1 MSSPDT
7 SGLISSPNISTDDID
22 NNNNNNN
29 DNNNN
34 NRDNSQNEDSFMN
47 QSGYQILPSKST
59 LLQNFR
65 NNEVLFDNML
75 LYPSPKPSMIANFV
89 NDPVTGEKNVMVNGT
104 IEALITQLTSPEII
118 DYQFLLDFFLT
129 FRSFVDPLP
138 LMELLL
144 CRLAWCLKNSN
155 IDTISE
161 NTTANDLNN
170 PNDMANLEQETQ
182 YKRDIGKLALIR
194 TFVCI
199 RHWLLNHFQDDF
211 VSSPQ
216 LRKLF
221 TEVINELPNIDDYIV
236 NNESLESTN
245 KTADYNN
252 NNINNHNNNLPL
264 QAKIIINLKKVYLKL
279 CQIYWNTISF
289 DKMISS
295 SNQLFF
301 EISPYPSMNTAR
313 LSILGLKQLIDPHT
327 RRSGILS
334 LLDQRSSSGT
344 NQLLK
349 EYADIM
355 KDSSNSALT
364 NINNTVDNSNN
375 TNNDTSFRSI
385 SSNIKK
391 SPSLQMLNN
400 TFNNSNIL
408 ANNNNNN
415 NNNNNYSAGLS
426 KFSRETFILH
436 PKASL
441 VSISNTKSSLN
452 NNNNNNNNQFTKSHN
467 NYNSLTESPNR
478 ILNTINSMNLP
489 KSSTIENLYSN
500 VLKDFKST
508 PLQGVKLLSIP
519 EFESDFSTLGFSV
532 NGKVQMYKESKV
544 KDITPNTPLKTMK
557 LNLESCDNLRLN
569 TPFSSTDDLNN
580 KGPLKNITNVN
591 NNKNNIT
598 GNAKNLSNHNKPVNN
613 TQNKNTSN
621 TNTNMKSNT
630 QINSRAHSNDKGLFK
645 ELKSLFHNKN
655 KNKKSTNVNNT
666 NNTTAVTKTSNKSN
680 VDKTVPSK
688 DKIDINEK
696 ETDNSNNK
704 NNNVF
709 QKPRAIK
716 DTDNNI
722 FFDKTSDS
730 SIILNSNSKTQQNSK
745 NLEIIINNTNENQNK
760 SDLLASRSICEYNLL
775 SNKLDVKR
783 RLSNQLLSS
792 SHSQSVLST
801 MINLN
806 DYNEDDITHAIAI
819 QQSPTR
825 SKPKLIN
832 LDSTSKFANSKE
844 DQKDINI
851 GKYDSI
857 QSFKLLAGNE
867 DKINSSDNIL
877 SDESFNG
884 LLNLNDDDEQGG
896 NSEIRK
902 KSAITPNHTNNKM
915 DGNFNLSQLSGPSF
929 GSPSITMNWSRS
941 LDLSENENRII
952 DLNGNLDNSEISSSN
967 RAKEILS
974 DLSSQDNEDVDD
986 DVDDDAALAISS
998 NRSSVNFDKIK
1009 SRIASDNTN
1018 NTNKKE
1024 LKNKRSNIVSLENRV
1039 SQLQNPTQTLTGSRE
1054 DGLDFV
1060 PTSPSVS
1067 KKSLSL
1073 NFPKNLQMNK
1083 VTEDNDENIDNID
1096 TVNTSKRRHTQGSL
1110 SSGIKVYAPN
1120 NNENNNAPSEGN
1132 QSNIDSTGN
1141 GISFNVISRHSHLS
1155 TKSYLSYDSDF
1166 SVNENEYL
1174 KNPNMSSS
1182 IDVKLKKK
1190 GSFTNLRVANSPNK
1204 INNYDKFY
1212 DSISHMVVDIDIV
1225 NDFKQLPFFN
1235 ETSEGNFEVEFDDG
1249 DDGDD
1254 GDDDDAKSDA
1264 TRKSVHLPRSPGNF
1278 IDITDGVRA
1287 EYSDNEDQVNFDDE
1301 EEEDD
1306 DDDKEDDDEGVA
1318 ADQVSMIPTPTQ
1330 SLVLPY
1336 LGFSAKALAELAN
1349 YPQEPIDC
1357 DPIEAAMLKLK
1368 GQWVPREKLQSP
1380 KLNAVKSAD
1389 IPEDSPEN
1397 SLVFSKKKS
1406 IAESLG
1412 KKKISI
1418 NLNPTVDSIDE
1429 NTNQSQLQRDADEK
1443 IKINALVQTNLDEL
1457 QMDSESSAEK
1467 QINSSNEMITENP
1480 YPTPREVSMDK
1491 FHNIAYGDNESDK
1504 SIDELKIERKVRDLF
1519 INPTPPNSNPLSNPS
1534 QFDKFIVKNKNINGN
1549 DDEFNEEEFDF
1560 RSSTITNKDKLAHSS
1575 LLINDKPNG
1584 SAGSAGDENFA
1595 FDMDLDEDKENTE
1608 PSQTPSTPDNNNESS
1623 SKRHNNSNGPLQEI
1637 EYDDEVTGD
1646 QGDNRS
1652 SIGSQSIVQYS
1663 YLPKPIISK
1672 EKLLFEYR
1680 KNKITVED
1688 IMKDNSHTPFVL
1700 CHSSKS
1706 IAEQFTLIER
1716 DALMEVDW
1724 KEVLE
1729 MSWSQHEAT
1738 RIDSWLNFVC
1748 DENHPGGIELI
1759 VTRFNLISNW
1769 VISQILL
1776 CKDLDIR
1783 VLTISRFIHIALH
1796 CKNIQNYSTMF
1807 QIVLALT
1814 SNIVKKLK
1822 NTWRNVHAGD
1832 LLILKSLKDTVSPE
1846 KNFLNLRKELSCL
1859 IASKG
1864 VIPFLALHLSDL
1876 IVNAERETFISNKL
1890 INEND
1895 EFDPEKLLNEEQL
1908 ELQNSGEQLNY
1919 NLINLSKF
1927 KTISKILKTILRLID
1942 WSRLYDFKVNND
1954 ILPKCL
1960 YVNSLNEDEM
1970 NYCFSQ
1976 IKHP

>member
-7 SGLISSPNISTDDID
+7 SGLISSPNMSTDNVE
-22 NNNNNNN
+22 NNNNNN
-29 DNNNN
+29 
-34 NRDNSQNEDSFMN
+34 NSQNEDSFVN

-65 NNEVLFDNML
+65 NNEVLFDNTL

-155 IDTISE
+155 IDSISE
-161 NTTANDLNN
+161 NTTANELDD
-170 PNDMANLEQETQ
+170 PNDIAKLEQEIQ

-236 NNESLESTN
+236 SNESLESSFSK
-245 KTADYNN
+245 KTSEYNNTTNN
-252 NNINNHNNNLPL
+252 NNNNNHNNNLPL

-301 EISPYPSMNTAR
+301 EISPYSSMNTAR

-355 KDSSNSALT
+355 KDSSNPGLN
-364 NINNTVDNSNN
+364 NINNTVENN
-375 TNNDTSFRSI
+375 NYTNNDTSFRSI
-385 SSNIKK
+385 SSNLKK

-408 ANNNNNN
+408 TSNNN
-415 NNNNNYSAGLS
+415 SAGLS

-441 VSISNTKSSLN
+441 VSISNTKTSLN
-452 NNNNNNNNQFTKSHN
+452 NKNNQSHN

-478 ILNTINSMNLP
+478 ILSTVYSMNLP

-500 VLKDFKST
+500 VLQDFKST

-519 EFESDFSTLGFSV
+519 EFESDFSTLGFSI

-569 TPFSSTDDLNN
+569 TPFASSDDLNN
-580 KGPLKNITNVN
+580 KRPLKNITNIN
-591 NNKNNIT
+591 INGNIGGTAKNSSNSSNNK
-598 GNAKNLSNHNKPVNN
+598 KPVNN
-613 TQNKNTSN
+613 TQNKNASN
-621 TNTNMKSNT
+621 TNTNVKSNT
-630 QINSRAHSNDKGLFK
+630 QIDSHAHSNDKGLFK

-666 NNTTAVTKTSNKSN
+666 NNNTTAASKTSNKPAS
-680 VDKTVPSK
+680 DKSLPSK
-688 DKIDINEK
+688 EKNDINNDK
-696 ETDNSNNK
+696 KTDNND
-704 NNNVF
+704 NVF

-716 DTDNNI
+716 DTSDNNI
-722 FFDKTSDS
+722 FLDKASDTSNIS
-730 SIILNSNSKTQQNSK
+730 NSNSKSRQISK
-745 NLEIIINNTNENQNK
+745 NLEIIINSNNENQNK

-832 LDSTSKFANSKE
+832 LDSNSKFTNSKE
-844 DQKDINI
+844 DHKDINV

-867 DKINSSDNIL
+867 DKINAFDNIL

-884 LLNLNDDDEQGG
+884 LLNLNDEDEQEG
-896 NSEIRK
+896 NKENRS
-902 KSAITPNHTNNKM
+902 KSADTQNHTNNNI
-915 DGNFNLSQLSGPSF
+915 DGKFNLSQLSGPSF

-952 DLNGNLDNSEISSSN
+952 DLNGNLDNSEISSSH
-967 RAKEILS
+967 REKEILS
-974 DLSSQDNEDVDD
+974 DSSSQVC
-986 DVDDDAALAISS
+986 DDAALATPSNHSS
-998 NRSSVNFDKIK
+998 MNFNQIK
-1009 SRIASDNTN
+1009 NRIASNITTNTN
-1018 NTNKKE
+1018 TNTEE

-1039 SQLQNPTQTLTGSRE
+1039 SQLQHPTQTLTGSRE

-1083 VTEDNDENIDNID
+1083 VTEDNQENMDIN

-1110 SSGIKVYAPN
+1110 SSGIKVYAPIN
-1120 NNENNNAPSEGN
+1120 NNENNNVPSEGN

-1141 GISFNVISRHSHLS
+1141 GISFNVISRHSHIS

-1182 IDVKLKKK
+1182 IDAKLKKK
-1190 GSFTNLRVANSPNK
+1190 GSFSNLRVANSPKK

-1225 NDFKQLPFFN
+1225 NDFKQLPFFS
-1235 ETSEGNFEVEFDDG
+1235 ETSEGNTDVDIVDLVG
-1249 DDGDD
+1249 
-1254 GDDDDAKSDA
+1254 DDAKSDA

-1278 IDITDGVRA
+1278 IDITDGVRP
-1287 EYSDNEDQVNFDDE
+1287 EYSDNEDQVNLDGE
-1301 EEEDD
+1301 AEEDD
-1306 DDDKEDDDEGVA
+1306 DDDDDDNNNTEDEGVT
-1318 ADQVSMIPTPTQ
+1318 DQVSMIPTPTQ

-1368 GQWVPREKLQSP
+1368 GQWVPREKLKSP
-1380 KLNAVKSAD
+1380 NLNAAKPLD
-1389 IPEDSPEN
+1389 IPEGSPED

-1406 IAESLG
+1406 IAESMG

-1418 NLNPTVDSIDE
+1418 NLNPTVDSLDDSK
-1429 NTNQSQLQRDADEK
+1429 SQLQRDADEK
-1443 IKINALVQTNLDEL
+1443 IKISALVQTNLDEL
-1457 QMDSESSAEK
+1457 QTDSESPAERQTDNNDNTK
-1467 QINSSNEMITENP
+1467 MIKENP

-1491 FHNIAYGDNESDK
+1491 FHNIVNTYGDNESDK

-1519 INPTPPNSNPLSNPS
+1519 INPTPPNSNPLNNPS
-1534 QFDKFIVKNKNINGN
+1534 QFDKFIVKTHGN
-1549 DDEFNEEEFDF
+1549 DEFNEDEFDF
-1560 RSSTITNKDKLAHSS
+1560 RSSMITNKDKLAHSS
-1575 LLINDKPNG
+1575 LLINEEPNVG
-1584 SAGSAGDENFA
+1584 SGSGSDNNDGNLT
-1595 FDMDLDEDKENTE
+1595 FDMDFDEDKENTE
-1608 PSQTPSTPDNNNESS
+1608 PSQTPATSDNNNELS
-1623 SKRHNNSNGPLQEI
+1623 SKRHKNGNGPLQEI
-1637 EYDDEVTGD
+1637 ERDEVAFNNVD

-1652 SIGSQSIVQYS
+1652 SVSSQSIVQYS

-1672 EKLLFEYR
+1672 EKLLLEYR

-1688 IMKDNSHTPFVL
+1688 IMKDNLHTPFVL

-1724 KEVLE
+1724 KEVLD
-1729 MSWSQHEAT
+1729 MSWSRHEAT

-1846 KNFLNLRKELSCL
+1846 KNFLNLRKELGC
-1859 IASKG
+1859 IVASKG

-1890 INEND
+1890 TSEKN

-1942 WSRLYDFKVNND
+1942 WSRLYDFKVNSD

-1970 NYCFSQ
+1970 NYCYSQ